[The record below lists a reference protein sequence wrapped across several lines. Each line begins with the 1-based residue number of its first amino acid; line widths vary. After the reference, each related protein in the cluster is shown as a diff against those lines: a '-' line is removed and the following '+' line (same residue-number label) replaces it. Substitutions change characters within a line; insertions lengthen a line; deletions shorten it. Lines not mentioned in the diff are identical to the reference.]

1 MKAPIVAVL
10 LSLASSAPVLA
21 GTFVYVSNAEDG
33 DIGMYTLQAD
43 RLHQKPSF
51 WPVRQ
56 MSAHS
61 LTAAKKQTSSNR
73 CVPAKPTFLLPCSSV
88 NDHSQWNGSS

>member
-1 MKAPIVAVL
+1 VADRGVFVIVAAALLQSCPVRADHRTLVL
-10 LSLASSAPVLA
+10 SPVAVMLTSAL
-21 GTFVYVSNAEDG
+21 G
-33 DIGMYTLQAD
+33 
-43 RLHQKPSF
+43 QKPSF

-88 NDHSQWNGSS
+88 NDHSQWNGSF